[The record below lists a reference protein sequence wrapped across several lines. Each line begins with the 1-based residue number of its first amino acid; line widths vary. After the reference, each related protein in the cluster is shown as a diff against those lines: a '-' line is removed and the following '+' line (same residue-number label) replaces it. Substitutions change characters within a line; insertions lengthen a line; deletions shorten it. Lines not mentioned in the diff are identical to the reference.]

1 MSYPKE
7 VHYVVDTQET
17 LYFKD
22 ENDNYY
28 ALNYWYADKSYFR
41 EFADVEPEYVYKD
54 EDGDTCYDYD
64 DDSWDLDTEILLD
77 YVKDYIKRKYKIFE
91 LNEDYGDEDIVR
103 INEDDEWYE
112 DMLNNLNSK
121 NDTK

>member
-1 MSYPKE
+1 M
-7 VHYVVDTQET
+7 
-17 LYFKD
+17 
-22 ENDNYY
+22 
-28 ALNYWYADKSYFR
+28 
-41 EFADVEPEYVYKD
+41 
-54 EDGDTCYDYD
+54 
-64 DDSWDLDTEILLD
+64 
-77 YVKDYIKRKYKIFE
+77 KDYIKRKYKIFE